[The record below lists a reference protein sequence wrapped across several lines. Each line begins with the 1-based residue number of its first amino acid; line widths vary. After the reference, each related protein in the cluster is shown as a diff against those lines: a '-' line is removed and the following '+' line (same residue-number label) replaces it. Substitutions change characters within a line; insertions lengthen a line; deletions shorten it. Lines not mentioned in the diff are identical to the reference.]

1 MTIVFPDRLFTYANG
16 KQKYGCMLDP
26 TLKYNI
32 DHFLIKGVEVGHD
45 AIIAVTGLEG
55 CQPAGSKVLMSNV

>member
-1 MTIVFPDRLFTYANG
+1 
-16 KQKYGCMLDP
+16 MLDP